1 MVVNEKDLQIIFKS
15 PLFVGVQKN
24 HALRVFDLF
33 NCEIRALEKGEEIL
47 SPETREKQAGLILE
61 GKARVTTADNA
72 KKSILRE
79 LSQKD
84 VFGIAN
90 LFSNASFV
98 TNIRAVS
105 PCRILFLPELAVRN
119 LLEND
124 RAFLYNYLGFL
135 SSRIRFLNQ
144 KICYFTAG
152 SAERRL
158 ALYLLSFK
166 SQKVCIDLPLS
177 ALAELLDLGRASLYR
192 AFDALEVAGYIE
204 KKGRTIKL
212 LCPKEL
218 KVAYQS

>member
-1 MVVNEKDLQIIFKS
+1 MVVTEKDLQTIFKS

-24 HALRVFDLF
+24 QALRVFDLYH
-33 NCEIRALEKGEEIL
+33 CEIRSLSKGEEIL
-47 SPETREKQAGLILE
+47 TPDTREKRAGLILE
-61 GKARVTTADNA
+61 GKARVSTADNT
-72 KKSILRE
+72 KKNILRE
-79 LSQKD
+79 LAQKD

-90 LFSNASFV
+90 LFSSASFV
-98 TNIRAVS
+98 TNIRAAT
-105 PCRILFLPELAVRN
+105 PCRILFLPELAVRH

-166 SQKVCIDLPLS
+166 SQKIRIDLPLS

-192 AFDALEVAGYIE
+192 AFDALEEAGYL
-204 KKGRTIKL
+204 KKEGRNITL
-212 LCPKEL
+212 LRPKEL
-218 KVAYQS
+218 RAAYQS

>member
-1 MVVNEKDLQIIFKS
+1 MVVTEKDLQIIFKT

-24 HALRVFDLF
+24 QALRVFDLY
-33 NCEIRALEKGEEIL
+33 NCEIKSLQKGEEIL
-47 SPETREKQAGLILE
+47 TPDTREKRAGLILE
-61 GKARVTTADNA
+61 GRARVTTADAA
-72 KKSILRE
+72 KKNILRE

-90 LFSNASFV
+90 LFSSASFV
-98 TNIRAVS
+98 TNIRAAA
-105 PCRILFLPELAVRN
+105 PCRILFLPELAVRH

-135 SSRIRFLNQ
+135 SGRIRFLNQ

-152 SAERRL
+152 SAERKL

-166 SQKVCIDLPLS
+166 SQKIRIDLPLS

-192 AFDALEVAGYIE
+192 AFDALEEAGYL
-204 KKGRTIKL
+204 KKDGRNVTL
-212 LCPKEL
+212 LRAREL
-218 KVAYQS
+218 KAAYQS

>member
-1 MVVNEKDLQIIFKS
+1 MVVTEKDLQVIFKT
-15 PLFVGVQKN
+15 PLFAGVNKHQ
-24 HALRVFDLF
+24 ALRVFDLS
-33 NCEIRALEKGEEIL
+33 NCEIRSLEKGEEIL
-47 SPETREKQAGLILE
+47 SPNTREKYAGLILE
-61 GKARVTTADNA
+61 GKARVTTADSA
-72 KKSILRE
+72 KKNILRE

-90 LFSNASFV
+90 LFSSASFV
-98 TNIRAVS
+98 TNIHATA
-105 PCRILFLPELAVRN
+105 PCRILFMPELAVRN

-166 SQKVCIDLPLS
+166 SQTVRIDLPLS

-192 AFDALEVAGYIE
+192 AFASLEEAGYIE
-204 KKGRTIKL
+204 KNGRTIKL
-212 LCPKEL
+212 LKVREL
-218 KVAYQS
+218 KTAYQS